1 MNGPSA
7 IVTIRRS
14 VLTISVAAAM
24 LLSLMLKTITCIQS
38 TLAVPQIDD
47 TMVHRPHKEAKFLHL
62 TDFHVR
68 MGLTLLFML
77 FAVTKFNSPL

>member
-14 VLTISVAAAM
+14 VLTISVAAM

-38 TLAVPQIDD
+38 TLDVPQIDD
-47 TMVHRPHKEAKFLHL
+47 TVVHKKHKEAKFLHL

-68 MGLTLLFML
+68 MGLTLLFIAL
-77 FAVTKFNSPL
+77 AVTRFNSPL